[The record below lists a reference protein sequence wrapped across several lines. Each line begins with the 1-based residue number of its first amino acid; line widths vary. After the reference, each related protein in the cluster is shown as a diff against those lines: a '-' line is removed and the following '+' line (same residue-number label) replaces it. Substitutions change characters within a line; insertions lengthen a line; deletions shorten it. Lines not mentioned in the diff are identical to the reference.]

1 MSAVDAESC
10 PVGLENESQLKNQ
23 KVRWNET
30 GTYHSGNVEE
40 VKDIATRLPYS
51 GTAILVLAFI

>member
-1 MSAVDAESC
+1 MIFGTR
-10 PVGLENESQLKNQ
+10 PVRKSEMALE
-23 KVRWNET
+23 WNWNS
-30 GTYHSGNVEE
+30 YSGNVEE